1 MKNNLLC
8 PWDMQMPVERNQLHH
23 VKRPGFHPNHTPLR
37 KKIIMHV
44 NITTLLLLLGCMQLS
59 ATSLSQTISL
69 DAKRQP
75 LKHVFKEIE
84 SQTGYYIMY
93 NSRVIRSAAPVTFK
107 ATKMP
112 LIDFLDAILSQQ
124 SLKYTI
130 NEKTILVT
138 PSMKKVF
145 EKGTKV
151 VTPVQQREIAGRITN
166 EKGEPLE
173 GVTVS
178 AKNTSAITTT
188 NADGNYRILVSPE
201 EKALV
206 FTIVGYE
213 PREIPIGSSSTLNA
227 ALSES
232 VSDLD
237 EVVVV
242 GYGTQRRADVTTAVA
257 SVSAENIQ
265 NRPVQNF
272 GEAIAGQMAGVQ
284 VQQTNGAPGG
294 EGLTIR
300 VRGTGSITQSSD
312 PLYVVDG
319 YPMEGNAF
327 RLINPSDIESIQVLK
342 DASSTAIYGSRG
354 ANGVVVI
361 STKKGRVGPPKITI
375 NSFAGFQQ
383 RGKEVDMMNRDQFV
397 EWLIDGRNQAWLDAA
412 VIPSDPDQSPH
423 TINDPNSRRSL
434 YPSATGQYIIPDGT
448 GGYLYNFLDPASV
461 AQMPDNNWQDLL
473 YRNALTQQNELSVNG
488 GSENTQYNFSGSYT
502 KQDGIVI
509 NTDYERFNFRS
520 AITSKVTKS
529 IELGINLMA
538 YSAKGREQDQGK
550 YSAVMYALQLPPIY
564 PVRNED
570 GTFGSMVRNP
580 DILGGDVSSPMGV
593 AELVK
598 LNRRRHGWLG
608 TLSAD
613 WEIIEGLKYR
623 VSINGGIEN
632 SQFKRFEPSTVDLDA
647 SRAPR
652 PAKSREERETDYDW
666 VIENTLNY
674 AKNFGDKHQFTA
686 LAGYTTQKHTRNDM
700 IGEARGFANDEIETL
715 NAGNMYELSST
726 ASEYSLISYLSRVN
740 YIYDDRYLVTAA
752 LRSDGSSR
760 FGQSRK
766 WGTFPSAS
774 IGWRISQEQFMQ
786 QIDAI
791 SDLKIRAGFGIS
803 GNNRIGN
810 YSSIG
815 LLSPGYY
822 PGGGTLQNTVDP
834 ESMPNENLGWEK
846 TRQINLGLELGLF
859 NDRIRAEGDFY
870 NSQSIDLLLNVPVPT
885 ITGYDNQL
893 QNIGKVQNKGI
904 ELALT
909 TRNLVNQFKWNTNFN
924 ISINRNKVLEVGA
937 DQRPIFGSAPNAN
950 NAFVTTIGY
959 PIATFFG
966 YQYEGVF
973 TSQEELDRYPH
984 LAADKIGDGRY
995 ADINGD
1001 GILDQNDKTF
1011 LGSNHPDFIAGMTNN
1026 FSYRNFSLGVQFT
1039 ASYGAEVFSF
1049 FKRMVG
1055 IYHGDRNGMIEQVDR
1070 WRSPQDPGD
1079 GIHFRATRNPTGWQR
1094 DPSSA
1099 WVQDASYLRLRNV
1112 NLAYNVPQNMLDR
1125 LNLTAL
1131 RLYLTGSNLFTL
1143 TKYTG
1148 YDPETSSEGTGN
1160 DQGAGLTKG
1169 GDYLG
1174 YPTARSFIFGINLTL

>member
-1 MKNNLLC
+1 
-8 PWDMQMPVERNQLHH
+8 
-23 VKRPGFHPNHTPLR
+23 
-37 KKIIMHV
+37 MHINV
-44 NITTLLLLLGCMQLS
+44 TTLLLLLSCMHLS
-59 ATSLSQTISL
+59 ATSRSQTVSL
-69 DAKRQP
+69 DAKQQS
-75 LKHVFKEIE
+75 LAQVFKEIE

-93 NSRVIRSAAPVTFK
+93 NARVLRSASPVTFK
-107 ATKMP
+107 ATDMP
-112 LIDFLDAILSQQ
+112 LTDFLDAILEQQ

-130 NEKTILVT
+130 NDKTILVS
-138 PSMKKVF
+138 PSMKRVR
-145 EKGTKV
+145 EQ
-151 VTPVQQREIAGRITN
+151 PSAPPPLQQRDITGKITN
-166 EKGEPLE
+166 TRGEPLE

-178 AKNTSAITTT
+178 GKSTGAVTTT
-188 NADGNYRILVSPE
+188 DAEGNYRLSVSPGE
-201 EKALV
+201 TALV
-206 FTIVGYE
+206 FTIIGYDPLE
-213 PREIPIGSSSTLNA
+213 LPLGSSTTVNA
-227 ALSES
+227 TMNEA

-272 GEAIAGQMAGVQ
+272 GEAMAGQMAGVQ
-284 VQQTNGAPGG
+284 VQQTSGAPGG
-294 EGLTIR
+294 ESLAIR

-361 STKKGRVGPPKITI
+361 TTKKGKVGPPKVSV
-375 NSFAGFQQ
+375 NSFVGFQQ
-383 RGKEVDMMNRDQFV
+383 RSKEIGMMNRDQFIDWFV
-397 EWLIDGRNQAWLDAA
+397 DGRNQAWLDAA

-423 TINDPNSRRSL
+423 TIHDPNSRRSL

-448 GGYLYNFLDPASV
+448 GGYLYNFLDPASI
-461 AQMPDNNWQDLL
+461 AQIPDNNWQELL

-520 AITSKVTKS
+520 SINSKVTKS
-529 IELGINLMA
+529 INLGVNLMA
-538 YSAKGREQDQGK
+538 YAAKGREQDQGK
-550 YSAVMYALQLPPIY
+550 YSAVMYALQLPPIF
-564 PVRNED
+564 PVMNPD
-570 GTFGSMVRNP
+570 GTYGSMVRNP
-580 DILGGDVSSPMGV
+580 EILGGDVASPIGV

-598 LNRRRHGWLG
+598 LNRRRQGWLG

-613 WEIIEGLKYR
+613 WNIIEDLTYR

-632 SQFKRFEPSTVDLDA
+632 ELFKRFEPSIVDLDA
-647 SRAPR
+647 SKAPR
-652 PAKSREERETDYDW
+652 PARSREERGTDYDW
-666 VIENTLNY
+666 VIENTLTY
-674 AKNFGDKHQFTA
+674 SKNFGDKHQLTA
-686 LAGYTTQKHTRNDM
+686 LAGYTTQKHTSNDM
-700 IGEARGFANDEIETL
+700 AGEARGFANDDIETL
-715 NAGNMYELSST
+715 NAGNMYELTST

-760 FGQSRK
+760 FGHRRK

-774 IGWRISQEQFMQ
+774 IGWRISQESFMQ
-786 QIDAI
+786 SVRGI

-810 YSSIG
+810 YSAIG
-815 LLSPGYY
+815 LLNPGFY

-834 ESMPNENLGWEK
+834 ESMANDDLGWEK

-859 NDRIRAEGDFY
+859 NDRIRIEGDFY

-885 ITGYDNQL
+885 ITGYEDQL

-904 ELALT
+904 EVALT
-909 TRNLVNQFKWNTNFN
+909 TRNLVNDFKWNTNFN
-924 ISINRNKVLEVGA
+924 ISINRNKVLEVGP
-937 DQRPIFGSAPNAN
+937 DQRPIFASAPNAN
-950 NAFVTTIGY
+950 NAFITTIGR
-959 PIATFFG
+959 PIATFYG
-966 YQYEGVF
+966 YKYEGVF

-1001 GILDQNDKTF
+1001 GILDQNDKTY
-1011 LGSNHPDFIAGMTNN
+1011 LGSNHPDFVAGMTNN
-1026 FSYRNFSLGVQFT
+1026 FSYKNFTLGVQFT

-1055 IYHGDRNGMIEQVDR
+1055 IYHGDRNGMIEQVNR
-1070 WRSPQDPGD
+1070 WRSPENPGD

-1112 NLAYNVPQNMLDR
+1112 NLAYTVGENVLNR
-1125 LNLTAL
+1125 LNVSGL
-1131 RLYLTGSNLFTL
+1131 RLYITGSNLFTI
-1143 TKYTG
+1143 TNYTG
-1148 YDPETSSEGTGN
+1148 YDPETSSE
-1160 DQGAGLTKG
+1160 GAGLTKG

-1174 YPTARSFIFGINLTL
+1174 YPTSRSFIFGINLTL

>member
-1 MKNNLLC
+1 MYKTSIRFCCDQRQIIFKLVLIMKLVIFLLTAFSLQVGARGYAQNVTIRVNNAT
-8 PWDMQMPVERNQLHH
+8 VEQVL
-23 VKRPGFHPNHTPLR
+23 
-37 KKIIMHV
+37 
-44 NITTLLLLLGCMQLS
+44 Q
-59 ATSLSQTISL
+59 
-69 DAKRQP
+69 
-75 LKHVFKEIE
+75 EIQQ
-84 SQTGYYIMY
+84 QTGYDFLY
-93 NSRVIRSAAPVTFK
+93 NSAHLKGIKSMDLNFKDTPLLTVLEACFASQPLAFQIDNNTVLVYKKNEIKPPVST
-107 ATKMP
+107 
-112 LIDFLDAILSQQ
+112 
-124 SLKYTI
+124 LK
-130 NEKTILVT
+130 
-138 PSMKKVF
+138 
-145 EKGTKV
+145 
-151 VTPVQQREIAGRITN
+151 QQREITGRVTN
-166 EKGEPLE
+166 DLGEPLA
-173 GVTVS
+173 GVTIS
-178 AKNTSAITTT
+178 AGGGAMATSTSE
-188 NADGNYRILVSPE
+188 DGTYRIAVTPE
-201 EKALV
+201 SKTLI
-206 FTIVGYE
+206 FTIVGYMDKE
-213 PREIPIGSSSTLNA
+213 VETGN
-227 ALSES
+227 LSVINVVLQAS

-284 VQQTNGAPGG
+284 VQQTSGAPGG
-294 EGLTIR
+294 ESLSIR

-361 STKKGRVGPPKITI
+361 TTKKGKVGPPRVSI
-375 NSFAGFQQ
+375 NSFVGFQQ
-383 RGKEVDMMNRDQFV
+383 RAKEIDMMNRDQFV
-397 EWLIDGRNQAWLDAA
+397 EWLVDGRNQAWLDAA

-448 GGYLYNFLDPASV
+448 GGFLYNFLDPASV

-488 GSENTQYNFSGSYT
+488 GSENTRYNFSGSYT
-502 KQDGIVI
+502 KQEGIVI

-520 AITSKVTKS
+520 SVTSQVTKS
-529 IELGINLMA
+529 IELGVNLMA
-538 YSAKGREQDQGK
+538 YSSNSREQDQGK

-570 GTFGSMVRNP
+570 GTYGSMVRNP

-593 AELVK
+593 ADLVK

-608 TLSAD
+608 TISAN
-613 WEIIEGLKYR
+613 WEIIEGLTYR

-632 SQFKRFEPSTVDLDA
+632 SKFKRFEPSIVDLDA

-652 PAKSREERETDYDW
+652 PALSREERDTDYDW

-674 AKNFGDKHQFTA
+674 TKDFGDKHHLTA
-686 LAGYTTQKHTRNDM
+686 LVGYTTQKHNSDDLM
-700 IGEARGFANDEIETL
+700 GEARGFANDEIETL
-715 NAGNMYELSST
+715 NAGNMYELDGT
-726 ASEYSLISYLSRVN
+726 ATAYSLISYLSRVN
-740 YIYDDRYLVTAA
+740 YNYDDRYLFTAA
-752 LRSDGSSR
+752 IRSDGSSR
-760 FGQSRK
+760 FGLQRK

-774 IGWRISQEQFMQ
+774 IGWRVSQEEFMQ
-786 QIDAI
+786 DVDFV
-791 SDLKIRAGFGIS
+791 SDLKLRAGFGIS

-810 YSSIG
+810 YSAIG

-834 ESMPNENLGWEK
+834 ESIPNEDLGWEK
-846 TRQINLGLELGLF
+846 TRQVNLGLELGLF
-859 NDRIRAEGDFY
+859 NDRIRVEGDFY
-870 NSQSIDLLLNVPVPT
+870 NSQSIDLLLNVQVPT
-885 ITGYDNQL
+885 ITGYEYQL
-893 QNIGKVQNKGI
+893 QNIGKVQNKGV
-904 ELALT
+904 EVALT
-909 TRNLVNQFKWNTNFN
+909 TRNFINEFKWSTNFN
-924 ISINRNKVLEVGA
+924 ISVNRNKVLEVGP
-937 DQRPIFGSAPNAN
+937 DRRPIYASAPNAT
-950 NAFVTTIGY
+950 NAFITTIGR
-959 PIATFFG
+959 PIATFYG

-973 TSQEELDRYPH
+973 MSQEELDSYPH
-984 LAADKIGDGRY
+984 LAADKVGDGRY

-1011 LGSNHPDFIAGMTNN
+1011 LGNNQPDFIAGMTNN
-1026 FSYRNFSLGVQFT
+1026 FSYKNFSLGIQLT
-1039 ASYGAEVFSF
+1039 GSYGAEVFSF

-1070 WRSPQDPGD
+1070 WRSPEIPGD
-1079 GIHFRATRNPTGWQR
+1079 GVHFRATRNPTGWQR

-1112 NLAYNVPQNMLDR
+1112 NLSYDVGQRLLDR
-1125 LNLTAL
+1125 LKVSQL
-1131 RLYLTGSNLFTL
+1131 RLYITGSNLFTI
-1143 TKYTG
+1143 TNYTG
-1148 YDPETSSEGTGN
+1148 YDPETSSEGM
-1160 DQGAGLTKG
+1160 GLQKG

-1174 YPTARSFIFGINLTL
+1174 YPTARSFVFGINLTL

>member
-1 MKNNLLC
+1 MKNNLVC
-8 PWDMQMPVERNQLHH
+8 PWDVQTPMRRNQLRS
-23 VKRPGFHPNHTPLR
+23 VKRW
-37 KKIIMHV
+37 IMHI
-44 NITTLLLLLGCMQLS
+44 NITTFLLLLSCMHLS
-59 ATSLSQTISL
+59 ATSLSQTVSL
-69 DAKRQP
+69 DAKKQS
-75 LKHVFKEIE
+75 LANVFKEIE
-84 SQTGYYIMY
+84 SQTGYYILY
-93 NSRVIRSAAPVTFK
+93 NARVIRAAAPVTFR

-112 LIDFLDAILSQQ
+112 LTDFLDVILEQQ

-130 NEKTILVT
+130 NEKTILVS
-138 PSMKKVF
+138 PSMKKAREDKTTVHA
-145 EKGTKV
+145 
-151 VTPVQQREIAGRITN
+151 PIQQREITGRITN
-166 EKGEPLE
+166 GKGEPLE

-178 AKNTSAITTT
+178 AKSTSAITTT
-188 NADGNYRILVSPE
+188 DADGNYRISLPAE

-206 FTIVGYE
+206 FTIIGYE
-213 PREIPIGSSSTLNA
+213 DREVPVGSSSVISTTMT
-227 ALSES
+227 ES

-284 VQQTNGAPGG
+284 VQQTSGAPGG
-294 EGLTIR
+294 ESLAIR

-361 STKKGRVGPPKITI
+361 TTKKGQVGPPKVSI
-375 NSFAGFQQ
+375 NSFVGFQQ
-383 RGKEVDMMNRDQFV
+383 RSKEIDMMNRDQFV
-397 EWLIDGRNQAWLDAA
+397 EWLIDGRNEAWLDAS

-423 TINDPNSRRSL
+423 TVNDPNSRRSL

-448 GGYLYNFLDPASV
+448 GGYLYNFLDPTSV

-520 AITSKVTKS
+520 SISSKVTKS
-529 IELGINLMA
+529 IDLGVNLMA
-538 YSAKGREQDQGK
+538 YSAQGREQDQGK

-564 PVRNED
+564 PVRNAD

-613 WEIIEGLKYR
+613 WEIIEDLTYR

-632 SQFKRFEPSTVDLDA
+632 SLFTRFEPSTVDLDA
-647 SRAPR
+647 SKAPR
-652 PAKSREERETDYDW
+652 PAKSREERGTDYDW

-674 AKNFGDKHQFTA
+674 SKNFGGKHQLTA
-686 LAGYTTQKHTRNDM
+686 LAGYTTQKHTSNDM
-700 IGEARGFANDEIETL
+700 FGEARGFANDEIETL
-715 NAGNMYELSST
+715 NAGNMYELTST

-740 YIYDDRYLVTAA
+740 YIYDDRYLFTAA
-752 LRSDGSSR
+752 IRSDGSSR
-760 FGQSRK
+760 FGQRRK

-774 IGWRISQEQFMQ
+774 VGWRISQEQFMQ
-786 QIDAI
+786 NIGAI

-810 YSSIG
+810 YSAIG
-815 LLSPGYY
+815 LLGPGYY

-859 NDRIRAEGDFY
+859 NDRIRVEGDFY

-904 ELALT
+904 EVAVT
-909 TRNLVNQFKWNTNFN
+909 TRNLINDFKWNTNFN
-924 ISINRNKVLEVGA
+924 ISVNRNKVLEVGP
-937 DQRPIFGSAPNAN
+937 DQRPIYDSAPNAN
-950 NAFVTTIGY
+950 NAFVATIGY

-966 YQYEGVF
+966 YKYEGVF

-984 LAADKIGDGRY
+984 LAADQIGDGRY
-995 ADINGD
+995 ADVNGD
-1001 GILDQNDKTF
+1001 GILDQNDKTY
-1011 LGSNHPDFIAGMTNN
+1011 LGSNHPDFTAGMTNN
-1026 FSYRNFSLGVQFT
+1026 FSYKNFSLGVQFT

-1055 IYHGDRNGMIEQVDR
+1055 IYHGDRNGMIEQVNR
-1070 WRSPQDPGD
+1070 WRSPEDPGD

-1112 NLAYNVPQNMLDR
+1112 NLAYNVGQNLLDR
-1125 LNLTAL
+1125 LHVSEL
-1131 RLYLTGSNLFTL
+1131 RLYLTGSNLFTI
-1143 TKYTG
+1143 TNYTG
-1148 YDPETSSEGTGN
+1148 YDPETSSEG
-1160 DQGAGLTKG
+1160 AGLRKG

-1174 YPTARSFIFGINLTL
+1174 YPTSRSFIFGINLTL

>member
-1 MKNNLLC
+1 M
-8 PWDMQMPVERNQLHH
+8 R
-23 VKRPGFHPNHTPLR
+23 
-37 KKIIMHV
+37 V
-44 NITTLLLLLGCMQLS
+44 NVTAFILLLGCMQLS
-59 ATSLSQTISL
+59 ATSLSQTVSL
-69 DAKRQP
+69 NATAQP
-75 LKHVFKEIE
+75 LTKVFEEIE
-84 SQTGYYIMY
+84 EQTGYYVMY
-93 NSRVIRSAAPVTFK
+93 NSRILQSASTVTIQ
-107 ATKMP
+107 ATNMP
-112 LIDFLDAILSQQ
+112 LTDFLTTVLGKL

-138 PSMKKVF
+138 RSAKKAIHQA
-145 EKGTKV
+145 KTSLISL
-151 VTPVQQREIAGRITN
+151 QQREITGRITN
-166 EKGEPLE
+166 EQGQPLD
-173 GVTVS
+173 GVTVT
-178 AKNTSAITTT
+178 AKNTAVVTTT
-188 NADGNYRILVSPE
+188 NSDGYYRIAVPDE
-201 EKALV
+201 GNVLV
-206 FTIVGYE
+206 FTIIGYKAHE
-213 PREIPIGSSSTLNA
+213 VTISSSSVINA
-227 ALSES
+227 VLSES

-284 VQQTNGAPGG
+284 VQQTSGAPGG
-294 EGLTIR
+294 ESLTIR

-361 STKKGRVGPPKITI
+361 TTKKGKVGPPKVSI
-375 NSFAGFQQ
+375 NSFVGFQQ
-383 RGKEVDMMNRDQFV
+383 RGKEVEMMNRDQFV
-397 EWLIDGRNQAWLDAA
+397 EWFVDGRNQAWLDAS

-423 TINDPNSRRSL
+423 SINDPNSRRRL
-434 YPSATGQYIIPDGT
+434 YPSATGQYLIPDGT
-448 GGYLYNFLDPASV
+448 SGYLYNFLDPASV

-520 AITSKVTKS
+520 SVNSKVTKS
-529 IELGINLMA
+529 IDLGVNLMA
-538 YSAKGREQDQGK
+538 YSAQGREQDQGK

-564 PVRNED
+564 PVRNVD

-580 DILGGDVSSPMGV
+580 DILGGDVASPMGV

-613 WEIIEGLKYR
+613 WEIVEGLKYR

-652 PAKSREERETDYDW
+652 PARSREEQDTDYDW

-674 AKNFGDKHQFTA
+674 SKNFGGKHQLTA
-686 LAGYTTQKHTRNDM
+686 LAGYTTQKHTSNDM

-740 YIYDDRYLVTAA
+740 YIYDDRYLFTAA

-760 FGQSRK
+760 FGQRRK

-774 IGWRISQEQFMQ
+774 VGWRISQEQFMQ
-786 QIDAI
+786 NVSAI
-791 SDLKIRAGFGIS
+791 SDLKVRAGFGIS

-810 YSSIG
+810 YSAIG
-815 LLSPGYY
+815 LLNPGYY
-822 PGGGTLQNTVDP
+822 PGGGTLRNTVDP
-834 ESMPNENLGWEK
+834 ESMANENLGWEK
-846 TRQINLGLELGLF
+846 TRQVNLGLELGLF
-859 NDRIRAEGDFY
+859 NDRIRLEGDFY

-885 ITGYDNQL
+885 ITGYEDQL

-904 ELALT
+904 EVAVT

-924 ISINRNKVLEVGA
+924 ISINRNKVLEVGP

-950 NAFVTTIGY
+950 NAFITTIGR

-966 YQYEGVF
+966 YQYQGVF
-973 TSQEELDRYPH
+973 MSQEELDRYPH
-984 LAADKIGDGRY
+984 LAADQIGDGRY
-995 ADINGD
+995 ADVNGD

-1011 LGSNHPDFIAGMTNN
+1011 LGNNQPDFIAGMTNN
-1026 FSYRNFSLGVQFT
+1026 FSYKNFSLGVQFT

-1055 IYHGDRNGMIEQVDR
+1055 IYHGDRNGMAEQIDR
-1070 WRSPQDPGD
+1070 WRSPEEPGD

-1112 NLAYNVPQNMLDR
+1112 NLSYNVGQNLLDR
-1125 LNLTAL
+1125 LRVSEL
-1131 RLYLTGSNLFTL
+1131 RLYLTGGNLFTI

-1148 YDPETSSEGTGN
+1148 YDPETSSEGTGSE
-1160 DQGAGLTKG
+1160 QGAGLTKG

>member
-1 MKNNLLC
+1 MKLVIVLLTITFL
-8 PWDMQMPVERNQLHH
+8 QAGAVGYAQNVTIN
-23 VKRPGFHPNHTPLR
+23 VKKASIASILE
-37 KKIIMHV
+37 KI
-44 NITTLLLLLGCMQLS
+44 Q
-59 ATSLSQTISL
+59 Q
-69 DAKRQP
+69 
-75 LKHVFKEIE
+75 
-84 SQTGYYIMY
+84 QTGYDFLY
-93 NSRVIRSAAPVTFK
+93 NSAHLA
-107 ATKMP
+107 
-112 LIDFLDAILSQQ
+112 
-124 SLKYTI
+124 
-130 NEKTILVT
+130 
-138 PSMKKVF
+138 
-145 EKGTKV
+145 GTKAV
-151 VTPVQQREIAGRITN
+151 DLNFQNTPLHTVLEACFAGQPLTFQIDSKTVLVRRKKEVQSTRSFTAPQQREINGRITN
-166 EKGEPLE
+166 EQGEPLE
-173 GVTVS
+173 GVTISV
-178 AKNTSAITTT
+178 KNTTTVTTT
-188 NADGNYRILVSPE
+188 NADGNYRIILPNNGNT
-201 EKALV
+201 LV

-213 PREIPIGSSSTLNA
+213 DREVSIGTSSTINA
-227 ALSES
+227 VLREA

-284 VQQTNGAPGG
+284 VQQTSGAPGG
-294 EGLTIR
+294 ESLTIR

-361 STKKGRVGPPKITI
+361 STKKGKVGPPRVSV
-375 NSFAGFQQ
+375 NSFVGFQQ
-383 RGKEVDMMNRDQFV
+383 RGKEVEMMNRDQFV
-397 EWLIDGRNQAWLDAA
+397 EWLVDGRNQAWLDAA
-412 VIPSDPDQSPH
+412 VIPGDPNQGPH
-423 TINDPNSRRSL
+423 SINDPNSRRSL
-434 YPSATGQYIIPDGT
+434 YPGATGQYIIPDGT

-461 AQMPDNNWQDLL
+461 AQMPDNNWQELL

-520 AITSKVTKS
+520 AINSKVTES
-529 IELGINLMA
+529 IELGVNLMA

-564 PVRNED
+564 PVQNED
-570 GTFGSMVRNP
+570 GTYGSMVRNP
-580 DILGGDVSSPMGV
+580 DILGGDVSSPIGV

-598 LNRRRHGWLG
+598 LNRRRYGWLG

-613 WEIIEGLKYR
+613 WEIVEGLKYR
-623 VSINGGIEN
+623 VSINGGIEDN
-632 SQFKRFEPSTVDLDA
+632 HFKRFEPSIVDLDA

-652 PAKSREERETDYDW
+652 PARAVEDRGTDYDW

-674 AKNFGDKHQFTA
+674 SKNFGGKHQFTA
-686 LAGYTTQKHTRNDM
+686 LVGYTTQKHTSNDLT
-700 IGEARGFANDEIETL
+700 GEARGFANDEIETL

-740 YIYDDRYLVTAA
+740 YAYDDRYLFTAA
-752 LRSDGSSR
+752 IRSDGSSR
-760 FGQSRK
+760 FGQSRR
-766 WGTFPSAS
+766 WGTFPSVS
-774 IGWRISQEQFMQ
+774 LGWRISQEQFMQ
-786 QIDAI
+786 GVDPI

-810 YSSIG
+810 YSAIG

-822 PGGGTLQNTVDP
+822 PSGGSLINTVDP
-834 ESMPNENLGWEK
+834 ESIPNNDLGWEK

-859 NDRIRAEGDFY
+859 NDRIRVEGDFY
-870 NSQSIDLLLNVPVPT
+870 NSQSIDLLLDVPVPT
-885 ITGYDNQL
+885 ITGYENQL
-893 QNIGKVQNKGI
+893 QNIGKVENKGVEI
-904 ELALT
+904 AVT
-909 TRNLVNQFKWNTNFN
+909 TRNLVNAFKWTTNFN
-924 ISINRNKVLEVGA
+924 IAINKNKVLEVGP
-937 DQRPIFGSAPNAN
+937 DQRPIYESAPNAN
-950 NAFVTTIGY
+950 NAFITTIGH
-959 PIATFFG
+959 PIASFFG

-995 ADINGD
+995 ADVNGD
-1001 GILDQNDKTF
+1001 GILDQNDKTI
-1011 LGSNHPDFIAGMTNN
+1011 LGSNNPDFIAGMTNS
-1026 FSYRNFSLGVQFT
+1026 FSYKSFSLSAQFT
-1039 ASYGAEVFSF
+1039 ASQGAKVFSF
-1049 FKRMVG
+1049 FQRMVG
-1055 IYHGDRNGMIEQVDR
+1055 IYHGDRNGMIEQTNR
-1070 WRSPQDPGD
+1070 WRSPEDPGD

-1099 WVQDASYLRLRNV
+1099 WVQDVSYLRLRNV
-1112 NLAYNVPQNMLDR
+1112 NLAYNVGQSVLDR
-1125 LNLTAL
+1125 LNVSAL
-1131 RLYLTGSNLFTL
+1131 RLYVTGSNLFTL
-1143 TKYTG
+1143 TNYTG
-1148 YDPETSSEGTGN
+1148 YDPETSSEGTGL
-1160 DQGAGLTKG
+1160 AKG

>member
-1 MKNNLLC
+1 MKNNLVR
-8 PWDMQMPVERNQLHH
+8 PWDVQTPMRRNQLCG
-23 VKRPGFHPNHTPLR
+23 VKRW
-37 KKIIMHV
+37 IMHI
-44 NITTLLLLLGCMQLS
+44 NITTLLVLLSCMHLS
-59 ATSLSQTISL
+59 ATSLSQTVSL
-69 DAKRQP
+69 DVKKQSLAN
-75 LKHVFKEIE
+75 VFKEVE
-84 SQTGYYIMY
+84 SQTGYYVLY
-93 NSRVIRSAAPVTFK
+93 NARVIRSATPVTFR

-112 LIDFLDAILSQQ
+112 LTDFLDAILEQQ

-130 NEKTILVT
+130 NEKTILVS
-138 PSMKKVF
+138 PSMKKVRE
-145 EKGTKV
+145 EKTAV
-151 VTPVQQREIAGRITN
+151 RASIQQREITGRITN
-166 EKGEPLE
+166 GKGEPLE

-188 NADGNYRILVSPE
+188 DANGNYRISLSPE

-206 FTIVGYE
+206 FTIIGYE
-213 PREIPIGSSSTLNA
+213 DREIPISSSSVINTMMT
-227 ALSES
+227 ES

-284 VQQTNGAPGG
+284 VQQTSGAPGG
-294 EGLTIR
+294 ESLSIR

-361 STKKGRVGPPKITI
+361 TTKKGHVGPPKVSV
-375 NSFAGFQQ
+375 NSFVGFQQ

-397 EWLIDGRNQAWLDAA
+397 QWLIDGRNEAWLDAA

-423 TINDPNSRRSL
+423 TINDPNSRRRL

-509 NTDYERFNFRS
+509 NTDYQRFNFRS
-520 AITSKVTKS
+520 SVTSKVTKT
-529 IELGINLMA
+529 IELGMNLMA
-538 YSAKGREQDQGK
+538 YSANGREQDQGK

-564 PVRNED
+564 PIQNAD
-570 GTFGSMVRNP
+570 GSYGSMVRNP
-580 DILGGDVSSPMGV
+580 DILGGDVASPMGV
-593 AELVK
+593 ADLVK
-598 LNRRRHGWLG
+598 LNNKRYGWLG

-632 SQFKRFEPSTVDLDA
+632 SQDNRFEPSTVDLDA

-652 PAKSREERETDYDW
+652 PALSREERETDYDW

-674 AKNFGDKHQFTA
+674 TKTFADKHQLTA
-686 LAGYTTQKHTRNDM
+686 LVGYTTQKHTDSQ
-700 IGEARGFANDEIETL
+700 IEGEARGFANDEIETL
-715 NAGNMYELSST
+715 NAGNMYNLTSS
-726 ASEYSLISYLSRVN
+726 ASEYSMISYLSRVN
-740 YIYDDRYLVTAA
+740 YIYDDRYLFTAA

-760 FGQSRK
+760 FGLRRK

-774 IGWRISQEQFMQ
+774 VGWRISQEEFMQ
-786 QIDAI
+786 SVGAI

-810 YSSIG
+810 YSAIG

-834 ESMPNENLGWEK
+834 ESIPNEDLGWEK
-846 TRQINLGLELGLF
+846 TQQINLGLELGLF
-859 NDRIRAEGDFY
+859 NDRIRVETDFY
-870 NSQSIDLLLNVPVPT
+870 NSQSIDLLLDVQVPT
-885 ITGYDNQL
+885 ITGYDSQL
-893 QNIGKVQNKGI
+893 QNIGKVQNRGV
-904 ELALT
+904 ELAVT
-909 TRNLVNQFKWNTNFN
+909 TRNLIHDFKWNTNFN
-924 ISINRNKVLEVGA
+924 ISFNRNKVLEVGP
-937 DQRPIFGSAPNAN
+937 DRRPIYASAPNAN
-950 NAFVTTIGY
+950 NAFVSPIGY
-959 PIATFFG
+959 PIATFYG
-966 YQYEGVF
+966 YKYEGVF

-984 LAADKIGDGRY
+984 LAADQIGDGRY
-995 ADINGD
+995 ADVNGD
-1001 GILDQNDKTF
+1001 GILNQNDKTY
-1011 LGSNHPDFIAGMTNN
+1011 LGNNHPDFIAGMTNH
-1026 FSYRNFSLGVQFT
+1026 FSYKNFSLGIQFT
-1039 ASYGAEVFSF
+1039 GSYGAEVFSF

-1055 IYHGDRNGMIEQVDR
+1055 IYHGDRNGMIEQVNR
-1070 WRSPQDPGD
+1070 WRSPEDPGD

-1112 NLAYNVPQNMLDR
+1112 NLAYNVGQNLLDR
-1125 LNLTAL
+1125 LHVGAL
-1131 RLYLTGSNLFTL
+1131 RLYVTGGNLFTI
-1143 TKYTG
+1143 TNYTG
-1148 YDPETSSEGTGN
+1148 YDPETSSEG
-1160 DQGAGLTKG
+1160 AGLQKG

-1174 YPTARSFIFGINLTL
+1174 YPTSRSFIFGINLTL

>member
-1 MKNNLLC
+1 MYKNSFVFRCSRRHLFKLLISMKLVVVLLTITCLQAGAKGYAQNVTIHVRKATIADVLEQIQQQTGFDFLYNSAHLNGTKTVNLNFR
-8 PWDMQMPVERNQLHH
+8 DA
-23 VKRPGFHPNHTPLR
+23 PLPT
-37 KKIIMHV
+37 V
-44 NITTLLLLLGCMQLS
+44 LEACFAG
-59 ATSLSQTISL
+59 
-69 DAKRQP
+69 QP
-75 LKHVFKEIE
+75 LTFQIDNKTVLVRRKTEILPT
-84 SQTGYYIMY
+84 Q
-93 NSRVIRSAAPVTFK
+93 
-107 ATKMP
+107 P
-112 LIDFLDAILSQQ
+112 LI
-124 SLKYTI
+124 
-130 NEKTILVT
+130 
-138 PSMKKVF
+138 P
-145 EKGTKV
+145 
-151 VTPVQQREIAGRITN
+151 QQREITGRITN
-166 EKGEPLE
+166 EQGQPLE

-178 AKNTSAITTT
+178 AKNTSAVTTT
-188 NADGNYRILVSPE
+188 NSDGSFRISVSSDAN
-201 EKALV
+201 ALI

-213 PREIPIGSSSTLNA
+213 AREINIGSTSVINA
-227 ALSES
+227 VLHES

-257 SVSAENIQ
+257 SVSTENIQ

-284 VQQTNGAPGG
+284 VQQTSGAPGG
-294 EGLTIR
+294 ESLTIR

-361 STKKGRVGPPKITI
+361 TTKKGKVGPPKISI
-375 NSFAGFQQ
+375 NSFVGFQQ
-383 RGKEVDMMNRDQFV
+383 RGKEVEMMNRDQFV

-412 VIPSDPDQSPH
+412 VIPGDPNQSPH

-434 YPSATGQYIIPDGT
+434 YPGATGQYIIPDGT
-448 GGYLYNFLDPASV
+448 GGYKYNFFDPASV
-461 AQMPDNNWQDLL
+461 AQMPDNNWQELL

-488 GSENTQYNFSGSYT
+488 GSENTVYNFSGSYT

-520 AITSKVTKS
+520 AVSSKVSKS

-564 PVRNED
+564 PIQNED
-570 GTFGSMVRNP
+570 GSYGSMVRNP
-580 DILGGDVSSPMGV
+580 DILGGDVSSPIGV

-598 LNRRRHGWLG
+598 LNRRRYGWLG
-608 TLSAD
+608 TVFAD

-623 VSINGGIEN
+623 VSINGGIEDN
-632 SQFKRFEPSTVDLDA
+632 QFKRFEPSIVDLDA

-652 PAKSREERETDYDW
+652 PARSVEERGTDYDW

-674 AKNFGDKHQFTA
+674 TKNFGGKHQFTA
-686 LAGYTTQKHTRNDM
+686 LVGYTTQKHTYNFLS
-700 IGEARGFANDEIETL
+700 GEARGFANDEIETL
-715 NAGNMYELSST
+715 NAGNMYDLTST

-740 YIYDDRYLVTAA
+740 YVYDDRYLFTAA

-766 WGTFPSAS
+766 WGTFPSVS
-774 IGWRISQEQFMQ
+774 VGWRISQEQFMQ
-786 QIDAI
+786 DVDPI

-803 GNNRIGN
+803 GNNRIGD
-810 YSSIG
+810 YSAIG

-822 PGGGTLQNTVDP
+822 PSGGSLLNTVDP
-834 ESMPNENLGWEK
+834 QSMPNDYLGWEK

-859 NDRIRAEGDFY
+859 NDRIRIEGDFY

-885 ITGYDNQL
+885 ITGYENQL
-893 QNIGKVQNKGI
+893 QNIGKVENKGVEI
-904 ELALT
+904 ALS
-909 TRNLVNQFKWNTNFN
+909 TRNLVNAFKWNTNFN
-924 ISINRNKVLEVGA
+924 VAINKNKVLELGP
-937 DQRPIFGSAPNAN
+937 DQRPIFGSAPNAT
-950 NAFVTTIGY
+950 NAFITTIGH
-959 PIATFFG
+959 PIASFFG

-1001 GILDQNDKTF
+1001 GILDQNDKTI
-1011 LGSNHPDFIAGMTNN
+1011 LGSNNPNFIAGMTNS
-1026 FSYRNFSLGVQFT
+1026 FSYKNFTLGIQLT
-1039 ASYGAEVFSF
+1039 ASEGAKVFSF

-1070 WRSPQDPGD
+1070 WRSPEAPGD

-1112 NLAYNVPQNMLDR
+1112 NLAYNVGQGVLDR
-1125 LNLTAL
+1125 LNVNAL
-1131 RLYLTGSNLFTL
+1131 RIYITGSNLFTI
-1143 TKYTG
+1143 TNYTG
-1148 YDPETSSEGTGN
+1148 YDPETSSEGTGLN
-1160 DQGAGLTKG
+1160 KG